1 LKQTK
6 STSKSNFG
14 ALRKQLKSNSMS
26 PSEAAFEAAFKQ
38 PEATLKQLES
48 SYEAAFEAA
57 LKQPEA
63 TLKRLESSYEAAF
76 EAAFKQPE
84 ATLKQLRSS

>member
-38 PEATLKQLES
+38 PEATLKR
-48 SYEAAFEAA
+48 
-57 LKQPEA
+57 LK
-63 TLKRLESSYEAAF
+63 SSYEAAF

-84 ATLKQLRSS
+84 ATLKRLESSYEAALEAYLKPPKAPLKSFT